1 MDASLM
7 SDYIKKQQEIQTTLQ
22 NRIFELE
29 EELNIIKN
37 KDDYVNDII
46 LCKDILNLIIP
57 NLKFTYDDSENG
69 FYKIHIDPPISMSK
83 LIIDHILVEIDK
95 WKQKNKEEN
104 DG

>member
-1 MDASLM
+1 MDTSLM

-69 FYKIHIDPPISMSK
+69 FYKIHIDPPISMPK
-83 LIIDHILVEIDK
+83 HIIDYILIEIEK
-95 WKQKNKEEN
+95 WKEN
-104 DG
+104 ENNEY

>member
-1 MDASLM
+1 MESSLM
-7 SDYIKKQQEIQTTLQ
+7 SDFIIKQQEIQTQLQ

-29 EELNIIKN
+29 EELNVIKN
-37 KDDYVNDII
+37 KGDYVNDII

-83 LIIDHILVEIDK
+83 LIIDHILKEIEK
-95 WKQKNKEEN
+95 WKEN
-104 DG
+104 ENNEY

>member
-7 SDYIKKQQEIQTTLQ
+7 SDYVKKQQEIQTQLQ
-22 NRIFELE
+22 NKIFELE

-37 KDDYVNDII
+37 NGDYVNDII
-46 LCKDILNLIIP
+46 LCKEILNLIIP

-69 FYKIHIDPPISMSK
+69 FYKIHIEPPISMSK
-83 LIIDHILVEIDK
+83 TIIDHILVEIDK
-95 WKQKNKEEN
+95 WKQENKEEN